1 MCQCAL
7 QVNGIAN
14 GGGYDYYDEVD
25 DLHAGEHYRGQ
36 SWVGSGLPP
45 QGSQVG
51 GVRRP
56 KQQYAGEKDV
66 IVSRTNGR
74 RHETRMRRLG
84 DSRDD
89 DVDDTMVETRVKD
102 EFVSKVLF
110 LLFRSRHGA
119 INGGFCIC
127 GQ

>member
-1 MCQCAL
+1 M
-7 QVNGIAN
+7 
-14 GGGYDYYDEVD
+14 
-25 DLHAGEHYRGQ
+25 
-36 SWVGSGLPP
+36 
-45 QGSQVG
+45 
-51 GVRRP
+51 RRP

-74 RHETRMRRLG
+74 RHETRLRRLG

-110 LLFRSRHGA
+110 LLFRSRRGA

-127 GQ
+127 DQC